1 MHTIIYT
8 RYMQTIYIHLYE
20 YAHILT
26 QIYSYLN
33 TVQTHNIHLYKF
45 TYTYILTQTCIYNIF
60 ANTLI

>member
-1 MHTIIYT
+1 
-8 RYMQTIYIHLYE
+8 MQTIYIHLYE